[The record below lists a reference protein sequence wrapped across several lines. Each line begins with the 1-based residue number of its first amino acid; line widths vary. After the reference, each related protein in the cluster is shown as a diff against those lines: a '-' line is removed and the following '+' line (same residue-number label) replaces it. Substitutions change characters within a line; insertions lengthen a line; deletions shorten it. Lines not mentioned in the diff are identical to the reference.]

1 VRNVENYLK
10 SFGKKVVSQAKNTLK
25 TSGKTVSGTLLNS
38 INYEVV
44 KQNGEFNIMFKMAD
58 YGKFVEKGVS
68 GKETRRYYTDYKNQK
83 RKTPFAYKSK
93 MPPTS
98 VFDKWVIKR
107 GIAPRDKQGRFI
119 SRKSLKFLIAR
130 KIFKHGIQGIS
141 FYSKPLNRFI
151 KDFPKQFALNFNKDF
166 VAEFKKA

>member
-1 VRNVENYLK
+1 
-10 SFGKKVVSQAKNTLK
+10 
-25 TSGKTVSGTLLNS
+25 
-38 INYEVV
+38 
-44 KQNGEFNIMFKMAD
+44 
-58 YGKFVEKGVS
+58 
-68 GKETRRYYTDYKNQK
+68 
-83 RKTPFAYKSK
+83 

-141 FYSKPLNRFI
+141 FYSKPLSRFI
-151 KDFPKQFALNFNKDF
+151 KDFPRQFALNFNKDF